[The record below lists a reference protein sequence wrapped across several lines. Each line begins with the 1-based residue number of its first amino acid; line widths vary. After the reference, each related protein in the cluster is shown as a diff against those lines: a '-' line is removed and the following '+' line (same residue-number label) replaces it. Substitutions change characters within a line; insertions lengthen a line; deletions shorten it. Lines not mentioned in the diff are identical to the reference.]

1 MTTQHGNV
9 DYRAIV
15 EGRNFHWAV
24 LRQNAGRKPNGLD
37 FSGALRAKT
46 KPESVV
52 VTSASSCPSL
62 SPSFVY
68 LGTLVGPSVVDLV
81 KFFFIPGTISLSVKF
96 LV

>member
-46 KPESVV
+46 KPESLV
-52 VTSASSCPSL
+52 VTSASSMAPFS
-62 SPSFVY
+62 
-68 LGTLVGPSVVDLV
+68 
-81 KFFFIPGTISLSVKF
+81 ISATF
-96 LV
+96 EYA

>member
-15 EGRNFHWAV
+15 EGRNFRWAV

-46 KPESVV
+46 KPESVA
-52 VTSASSCPSL
+52 VTSASSMAPFS
-62 SPSFVY
+62 
-68 LGTLVGPSVVDLV
+68 
-81 KFFFIPGTISLSVKF
+81 ISATF
-96 LV
+96 EYA